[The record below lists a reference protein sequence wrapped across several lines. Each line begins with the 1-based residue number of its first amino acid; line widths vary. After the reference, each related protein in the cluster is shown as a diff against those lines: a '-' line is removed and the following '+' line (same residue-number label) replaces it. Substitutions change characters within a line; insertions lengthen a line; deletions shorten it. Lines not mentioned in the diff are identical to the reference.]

1 MSIITNQVYF
11 TIYARYYFL
20 NWGRQLTP
28 DELDMLNEDEN
39 LVSFFFSR
47 GSNVLF
53 HELISDEP
61 DMLNEA
67 QNLLNYSNIVL

>member
-39 LVSFFFSR
+39 LVSFFSQEGLMYFFR
-47 GSNVLF
+47 Y
-53 HELISDEP
+53 EP
-61 DMLNEA
+61 ERSMRA
-67 QNLLNYSNIVL
+67 RTC